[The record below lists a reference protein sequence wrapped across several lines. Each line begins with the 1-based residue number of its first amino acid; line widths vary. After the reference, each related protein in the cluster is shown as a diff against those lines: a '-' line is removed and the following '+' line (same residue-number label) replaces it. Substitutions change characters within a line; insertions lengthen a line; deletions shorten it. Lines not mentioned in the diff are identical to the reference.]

1 MLLYPRSCSAMG
13 LLMTCAGSALPR
25 AFVPALLSSLWCI
38 ILELTG
44 LHYQLV
50 GGNHGSGSSSDDNSN
65 AAENFADEFRIQ
77 NLFQNNH
84 TYAYQA
90 FAYMVGIA
98 LVFRTNVAYSRYWE
112 GITAYKTFAAKWG
125 DSCSF
130 VMSFDRHGSN
140 ATAEDNE
147 ATRSL
152 FAALCAHRFSLLH
165 ALACAHLR
173 RENFL
178 RPVINAPTSP
188 SGGYMIP
195 GPPSLLRLEATPTPI
210 P

>member
-1 MLLYPRSCSAMG
+1 MG
-13 LLMTCAGSALPR
+13 LLLTCAGSALPR
-25 AFVPALLSSLWCI
+25 AFVPALLSSVWCI

-44 LHYQLV
+44 LHYHLI
-50 GGNHGSGSSSDDNSN
+50 GGTHSTDPSSAASEISD
-65 AAENFADEFRIQ
+65 AAEDIADEFRIQ

-84 TYAYQA
+84 TYPYQA

-112 GITAYKTFAAKWG
+112 GITAYKTFASKWG
-125 DSCSF
+125 DACSF

-178 RPVINAPTSP
+178 RPVTYAPTSP
-188 SGGYMIP
+188 TGGYMIP
-195 GPPSLLRLEATPTPI
+195 GPSSPTP
-210 P
+210 